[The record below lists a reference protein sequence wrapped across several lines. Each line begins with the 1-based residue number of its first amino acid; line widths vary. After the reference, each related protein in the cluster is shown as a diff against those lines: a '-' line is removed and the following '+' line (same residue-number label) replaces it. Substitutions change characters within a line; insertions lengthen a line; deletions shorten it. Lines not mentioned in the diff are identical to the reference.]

1 MTKMNPFKYSDTN
14 KRYHTLNYYNK
25 VKYGE
30 KVFKAVIDGGFT
42 CPNKDGKISHGGCIF
57 CDGGS
62 GYFTKG
68 NLSVKEQ
75 VYSELKRIRNKN
87 PNAKAIAYFQ
97 SNTNTYASVEYLKKV
112 YEEAL
117 SCDGIIGISIGTR
130 ADCLDQDIIN
140 YIADLNNQT
149 NLTVELGLQTIH
161 NTTLKYINRGYNH
174 EKFCDGY
181 NKLKERNIRTC
192 LHIINGLP
200 FENEKMMLDT
210 VQEVAKLNPEAVK
223 IQMLH
228 VIKNTPLE
236 KTYNNGLELLSME
249 EYIDIV
255 VKQLELLSP
264 ETVVERITGDG
275 DKSKLISP
283 LWSTNKIA
291 VLGGID
297 KKQVQLNSMQGK
309 KYEL

>member
-1 MTKMNPFKYSDTN
+1 MNPFKYSDTN

-174 EKFCDGY
+174 ENFCDGY

-228 VIKNTPLE
+228 VIKNTHLE

>member
-1 MTKMNPFKYSDTN
+1 MNPFKYSDTN

-75 VYSELKRIRNKN
+75 VYLELKRIRNKN

>member
-149 NLTVELGLQTIH
+149 NMTVELGLQTIH

>member
-1 MTKMNPFKYSDTN
+1 MNPFKYSDTN

-87 PNAKAIAYFQ
+87 PNAKSIAYFQ

-174 EKFCDGY
+174 KKFCDGY

>member
-1 MTKMNPFKYSDTN
+1 MAD
-14 KRYHTLNYYNK
+14 
-25 VKYGE
+25 V
-30 KVFKAVIDGGFT
+30 
-42 CPNKDGKISHGGCIF
+42 
-57 CDGGS
+57 
-62 GYFTKG
+62 YFVTEEAAITKG

>member
-1 MTKMNPFKYSDTN
+1 MNPFKYSDTN

-75 VYSELKRIRNKN
+75 IYSELKRIRNKN

>member
-1 MTKMNPFKYSDTN
+1 MNPFKYSDTN

-149 NLTVELGLQTIH
+149 NMTVELGLQTIH

-200 FENEKMMLDT
+200 FENEKMMFDT

>member
-1 MTKMNPFKYSDTN
+1 MNPFKYSDTN

-149 NLTVELGLQTIH
+149 NMTVELGLQTIH

>member
-1 MTKMNPFKYSDTN
+1 MNPFRYSDDN

-25 VKYGE
+25 TKYGE

-42 CPNKDGKISHGGCIF
+42 CPNKDGKTGTGGCIF

-62 GYFTKG
+62 GYFTNGK
-68 NLSVKEQ
+68 LPVKEQ
-75 VYSELKRIRNKN
+75 VKAEIRRIRIKN
-87 PNAKAIAYFQ
+87 PEAKAIVYFQ
-97 SNTNTYASVEYLKKV
+97 SNTNTYAPVKYLKKV

-117 SCDGIIGISIGTR
+117 SCAGIIGISIGTR
-130 ADCLDQDIIN
+130 ADCLPDDVIE
-140 YIADLNNQT
+140 YLSELNTQT

-161 NTTLKYINRGYNH
+161 NSTLEYINRGYEH
-174 EKFCDGY
+174 KKFCGGFS
-181 NKLKERNIRTC
+181 KLKKRKIRTC

-200 FENEKMMLDT
+200 FETKEMMLET
-210 VQEVAKLNPEAVK
+210 AKEVARLSPEAVK

-228 VIKNTPLE
+228 IIKGTRLE
-236 KTYNNGLELLSME
+236 KIYNEGLELLSAD

-255 VKQLELLSP
+255 VKQLEYLPP
-264 ETVVERITGDG
+264 ETVIERITGDG
-275 DKSKLISP
+275 DKSKLIAP
-283 LWSTNKIA
+283 MWSANKIA

-297 KKQVQLNSMQGK
+297 KRQAQLDSIQGK

>member
-1 MTKMNPFKYSDTN
+1 MNPFKYSDTN

-75 VYSELKRIRNKN
+75 VNSELKRIRNKN

>member
-1 MTKMNPFKYSDTN
+1 MNPFKYSDTN

-57 CDGGS
+57 SDGGS
-62 GYFTKG
+62 GYFTNG
-68 NLSVKEQ
+68 NLSANEQ
-75 VYSELKRIRNKN
+75 VYWELKRIRNKN

-97 SNTNTYASVEYLKKV
+97 SNINTYASVEYLKIG

-236 KTYNNGLELLSME
+236 KTYNNGLELLSMK